1 MSYWNTLVS
10 MLSPSKTTETQ
21 NKHSDPGACNRL
33 AVRKAQ
39 RMKDGFIWSEGMLA
53 PRACTI
59 RDMTP
64 LGARVDIW
72 NDDIKPSLLRGKFKL
87 YSCAEQMEV
96 DCTLARREGSSL
108 GLRFLSKFQEP
119 TRKYT

>member
-1 MSYWNTLVS
+1 MSYWTTLVS
-10 MLSPSKTTETQ
+10 MLSRGETSEA
-21 NKHSDPGACNRL
+21 KPKLSEGGACNRL

-39 RMKDGFIWSEGMLA
+39 RMKDGFIWSEGMIA

-64 LGARVDIW
+64 LGARVEIW
-72 NDDIKPSLLRGKFKL
+72 NDDIKPSLLRGAFKL

-96 DCTLARREGSSL
+96 DCSLARRDGSSL
-108 GLRFLSKFQEP
+108 GLRFLSKFQQP